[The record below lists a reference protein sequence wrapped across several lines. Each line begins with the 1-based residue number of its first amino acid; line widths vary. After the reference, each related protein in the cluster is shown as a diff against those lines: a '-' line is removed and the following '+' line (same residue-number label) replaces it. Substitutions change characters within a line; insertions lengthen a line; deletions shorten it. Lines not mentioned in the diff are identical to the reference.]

1 MRLQKR
7 SGCGGSQ
14 VVCHPFFS
22 GCSGRVPQLPLCGGG
37 AWRSHGRRAAEV
49 RAGSGA
55 RAVRFARFS
64 PQLRSCGGGA
74 WRSHAAG
81 PRKFGPVRALVRSGA
96 ERGRFGRFSP
106 QLRSCGGGAWRSHG
120 RRAAEVRA
128 GSGARAVRCGT
139 EPVPSGR
146 AVRAVRRGSGPGHPP
161 PSPSERCGRRD
172 AASVRRGLR
181 RALRCVPPFLLR
193 SALPAAPRP
202 FCCIPA
208 LLRRPA
214 LPTAPRRFSR
224 RPSRRPLRRPSRCG
238 AAACRA

>member
-22 GCSGRVPQLPLCGGG
+22 GCSGRG
-37 AWRSHGRRAAEV
+37 
-49 RAGSGA
+49 
-55 RAVRFARFS
+55 
-64 PQLRSCGGGA
+64 
-74 WRSHAAG
+74 
-81 PRKFGPVRALVRSGA
+81 
-96 ERGRFGRFSP
+96 P

-120 RRAAEVRA
+120 GRSAKVRA
-128 GSGARAVRCGT
+128 GSGARALVRSCGPARFR
-139 EPVPSGR
+139 PVGSGHAAR
-146 AVRAVRRGSGPGHPP
+146 AVRVRPP
-161 PSPSERCGRRD
+161 PLSSEHCGRRD

-181 RALRCVPPFLLR
+181 RALRCVPPFLLHPGSPAAPR
-193 SALPAAPRP
+193 SSCGARLFLLRPALPAASRP
-202 FCCIPA
+202 SCCIPA
-208 LLRRPA
+208 LLLRPGLPVASRPSCCVPPFLLHPGSPAAPRSSCGIPPFLLHPGSPAASRLSCCAPALLLRSA